1 MIPCPSRSSAKSGW
15 GTASSP
21 PSRACAGRAA
31 QNAAARREAEPHT
44 GHLDRSA
51 LTAAMLLHDA
61 ASAITSRICA
71 ATATTPSRTFRSAT
85 VPPIPRRRSFVPT
98 AAKRTRS
105 LSIRAA
111 VTRRTTS
118 RIARCVVGPGVYWC
132 RMTTPGPW
140 TYNSRRRMMPD
151 VMTRAVW
158 PVDLDAISAARDRIR
173 PFVPVSPLRSY
184 PVLDAEV
191 GHGISVFVKHE
202 NFNPTN
208 SFKVRNAFSLVT
220 ALSDEERRRG
230 IVAATRGNHGLGLAY
245 AGTRFGVPVTI
256 CVPLG
261 NNPDKNAGM
270 RALGVR
276 LIEEGRDYDE
286 SLTVANRIVEEN
298 DARLAHS
305 TNDPHIIAGA
315 GTMSLEIAEQA
326 PELDAL
332 VIAVGGGSQ
341 AVGAMVVMRA
351 LHPNV
356 RVYAVQAAGA
366 SATHDGW
373 HAGEPRVTASA
384 TTIADGLATRSSY
397 DLTFSALREGLADFI
412 TVTDAEIA
420 NAMRVLLRS
429 THSLVEGAGA
439 AGMAGLLALRDRL
452 AGQRVGVVL
461 SGGNVD
467 ERTLRQV
474 LTHEI

>member
-1 MIPCPSRSSAKSGW
+1 
-15 GTASSP
+15 
-21 PSRACAGRAA
+21 
-31 QNAAARREAEPHT
+31 
-44 GHLDRSA
+44 
-51 LTAAMLLHDA
+51 
-61 ASAITSRICA
+61 
-71 ATATTPSRTFRSAT
+71 
-85 VPPIPRRRSFVPT
+85 
-98 AAKRTRS
+98 
-105 LSIRAA
+105 
-111 VTRRTTS
+111 
-118 RIARCVVGPGVYWC
+118 
-132 RMTTPGPW
+132 
-140 TYNSRRRMMPD
+140 MMPD
-151 VMTRAVW
+151 VRSRSVW
-158 PVDLDAISAARDRIR
+158 PVDLDAITAARDRIR

-191 GHGISVFVKHE
+191 GHDVRVVVKHE

-220 ALSDEERRRG
+220 ALSDEERARG

-245 AGTRFGVPVTI
+245 AGTQFGVRVTI

-261 NNPDKNAGM
+261 NNAEKNAAM

-286 SLTVANRIVEEN
+286 SLTVANRIVREEG
-298 DARLAHS
+298 ARLAHS
-305 TNDPHIIAGA
+305 TNDAHILAGA
-315 GTMSLEIAEQA
+315 GTMSLEIADQA
-326 PELDAL
+326 PEIDAL

-351 LHPNV
+351 LKPNV

-373 HAGEPRVTASA
+373 HAGEPRVTDSA
-384 TTIADGLATRSSY
+384 NTIADGLATRSSY
-397 DLTFSALREGLADFI
+397 AMTFPALREGLADFI
-412 TVTDAEIA
+412 TLTDAEIA

-439 AGMAGLLALRDRL
+439 AGMAGLLALRERL
-452 AGQRVGVVL
+452 AGQRVGVVI

-474 LTHEI
+474 LNHEI